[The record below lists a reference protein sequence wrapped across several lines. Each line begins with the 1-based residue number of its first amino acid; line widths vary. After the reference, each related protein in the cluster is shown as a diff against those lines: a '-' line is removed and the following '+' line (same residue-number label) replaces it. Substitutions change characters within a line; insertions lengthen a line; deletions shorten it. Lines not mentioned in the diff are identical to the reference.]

1 MRVTGWIALLALA
14 GLVAGAAWVR
24 FAPIDPAR
32 WHADL
37 GAPGF
42 VPDGG
47 VLACLAPVEL
57 AGDPAGALARLDAIA
72 RATPRTRPVAGSVGE
87 GHVTWVTRS
96 RLVGFPDF
104 TTAQILPDRGLC
116 LYARQRFGEYDWGVN
131 AQRLED
137 WQAALMAAEV
147 SG

>member
-1 MRVTGWIALLALA
+1 MTGWIALLALA
-14 GLVAGAAWVR
+14 GLAAGAAWVR
-24 FAPIDPAR
+24 LAPVDPAR

-37 GAPGF
+37 GVPGPAP
-42 VPDGG
+42 DRG
-47 VLACLAPVEL
+47 VLVCLAPDRL
-57 AGDPAGALARLDAIA
+57 AGDPARALARLDAIA
-72 RATPRTRPVAGSVGE
+72 RATPRTERLAGSVGE

-96 RLVGFPDF
+96 RLMGFPDF

-137 WQAALMAAEV
+137 WQAALMGAEG

>member
-1 MRVTGWIALLALA
+1 MRMSGWIVLLALA
-14 GLVAGAAWVR
+14 ALVAGAAWVR
-24 FAPIDPAR
+24 LAPVDPAR

-42 VPDGG
+42 SPDGG
-47 VLACLAPVEL
+47 VLVCLAPDQQ
-57 AGDPAGALARLDAIA
+57 AGDPAGTLARLEVIA
-72 RATPRTRPVAGSVGE
+72 RATPRTEQIAGSVGE
-87 GHVTWVTRS
+87 GHVTWMTRS

-116 LYARQRFGEYDWGVN
+116 LFARQRFGSYDWGVN
-131 AQRLED
+131 AKRLED
-137 WQAALMAAEV
+137 WQAALLAAEG